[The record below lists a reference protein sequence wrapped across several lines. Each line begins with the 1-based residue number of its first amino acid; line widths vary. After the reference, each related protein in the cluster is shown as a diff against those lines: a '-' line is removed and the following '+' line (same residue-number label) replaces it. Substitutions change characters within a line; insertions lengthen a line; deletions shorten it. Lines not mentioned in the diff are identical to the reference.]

1 MGCWS
6 GGAMETL
13 FRFYAEKL
21 ISCAYN
27 WPLIFVGVMA
37 SFGKSIFIFYF
48 YFFFLSNTEGGD

>member
-1 MGCWS
+1 
-6 GGAMETL
+6 METL

-37 SFGKSIFIFYF
+37 SFGKSIFIFYY
-48 YFFFLSNTEGGD
+48 YFFFLSNTEGRGLKKR